1 MRYTACNTP
10 EGRGFRERTAGCEPR
25 SINLKPTMKKLITI
39 LAALAVTTMFTVAAE
54 GDKKPAG
61 DTAKPAAEGAAK
73 EGAKGEKKAVDKDAQ
88 FKKLDTDGDGKL
100 SLDELKAGPMG
111 KKAPEKCEALIKA
124 KDKDGDGKLSLEEFK
139 AEGGKKKNK

>member
-1 MRYTACNTP
+1 
-10 EGRGFRERTAGCEPR
+10 
-25 SINLKPTMKKLITI
+25 MKKLITI
-39 LAALAVTTMFTVAAE
+39 LAALAVTTMFATAADAE
-54 GDKKPAG
+54 KKPAAGG
-61 DTAKPAAEGAAK
+61 DAAKPAAEAG
-73 EGAKGEKKAVDKDAQ
+73 KGEKKPVDKDAQ

-111 KKAPEKCEALIKA
+111 KKAPDKVEAMLKA